1 MPDMDLELRLTILP
15 LLKWLRQVTDPKD
28 LKEKT
33 SKLANIFEQ
42 AHRNYVMQKCRWA
55 LLARLKTKT
64 ELMPKWPFQSHC
76 LYSGQLANI

>member
-42 AHRNYVMQKCRWA
+42 KHTA
-55 LLARLKTKT
+55 TT
-64 ELMPKWPFQSHC
+64 
-76 LYSGQLANI
+76 